1 MKQMI
6 SSVVIIV
13 LLLVI
18 LLQAIIH
25 SRERKDLYTRL
36 MARDLHEYTYITK
49 NGGDDENSNKPRRG
63 TNLLQKRI
71 KTSYRRLYGEDRE
84 V

>member
-49 NGGDDENSNKPRRG
+49 TVEMMRTV
-63 TNLLQKRI
+63 TNQNEALTYCKKRI

>member
-1 MKQMI
+1 MI
-6 SSVVIIV
+6 SIIVIIA

-18 LLQAIIH
+18 LLQEIIH
-25 SRERKDLYTRL
+25 SRERKDLYNRL
-36 MARDLHEYTYITK
+36 MSRNLHEYKYITK
-49 NGGDDENSNKPRRG
+49 SEANENDSKIKRG

-71 KTSYRRLYGEDRE
+71 NTSYRQLHGEDRE

>member
-1 MKQMI
+1 MI
-6 SSVVIIV
+6 STIVIIA

-18 LLQAIIH
+18 LLQEIIH
-25 SRERKDLYTRL
+25 SRERKDLYNRL
-36 MARDLHEYTYITK
+36 MSRDLHEYKYITK
-49 NGGDDENSNKPRRG
+49 SDNENDSKKKQG

-71 KTSYRRLYGEDRE
+71 KNSYRQLHGEDRE